1 MSDCEKEPI
10 GSCGGCALRDHCK
23 LPENDNYTRAQRW
36 KALAIAYIV
45 PFVLLAGVIA
55 LTDTLSDNEYL
66 IGGVALAT
74 VAAYYLILFFIKP
87 KV

>member
-1 MSDCEKEPI
+1 MSECERDDIK
-10 GSCGGCALRDHCK
+10 GCGACALRESCR
-23 LPENDNYTRAQRW
+23 LPENDHYSRAQRW

-55 LTDTLSDNEYL
+55 VTDALSDNEYV

-74 VAAYYLILFFIKP
+74 VAVYYLTLFFIKP